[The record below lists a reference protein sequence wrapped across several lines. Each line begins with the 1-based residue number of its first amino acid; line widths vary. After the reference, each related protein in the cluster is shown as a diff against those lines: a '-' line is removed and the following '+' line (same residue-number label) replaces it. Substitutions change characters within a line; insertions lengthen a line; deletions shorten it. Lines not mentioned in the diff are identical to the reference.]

1 MDFKDWQKRLRL
13 SIEGTKVLRVF
24 LNINKAEEKEVHLL
38 DVLSR
43 GGRKRNL
50 QIKSTVT
57 SCYILTSYMKCPKIS
72 QCLVFKENAGN
83 QGDTLICRKLAGGL
97 GSPPRPQPQCHV
109 MTVSHQG
116 VNAESS
122 PPLTTRVLSSSKR
135 QELHVL

>member
-13 SIEGTKVLRVF
+13 SIEGTKVLRAF

-72 QCLVFKENAGN
+72 QCLVFKENAG
-83 QGDTLICRKLAGGL
+83 
-97 GSPPRPQPQCHV
+97 
-109 MTVSHQG
+109 
-116 VNAESS
+116 
-122 PPLTTRVLSSSKR
+122 TRVTLSSVGNW
-135 QELHVL
+135 QVALAVLQGHSLSAT